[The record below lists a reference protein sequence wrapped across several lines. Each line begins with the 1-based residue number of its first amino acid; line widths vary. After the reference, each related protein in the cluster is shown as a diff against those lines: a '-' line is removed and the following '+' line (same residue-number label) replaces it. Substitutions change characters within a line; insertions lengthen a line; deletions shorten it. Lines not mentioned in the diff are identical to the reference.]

1 MSSDFYNAE
10 MAAKQEQMARTKDMV
25 RQRSEIMRQLSPAR
39 GEAVLEVG
47 SGNGILVRELI
58 EAVGL
63 DGRVVGLDAS
73 EAILE
78 MARHICPKG
87 EFLSG
92 DAQDLPFGDETFDA
106 VVTAQVLCFLNDV
119 ERALSEILRVLK
131 PGGRLVVLDTDWDT
145 LVWES
150 NDPELMERVMNDYKA
165 VYADAHLPRS
175 LPRRLLRA
183 GFSNIEADSFVVLN
197 TSFGVDTYAR
207 QSAEFATSIMESS
220 TEFTP
225 EEQAAWLEGQEEL
238 ARTSAFFFSLNRYLI
253 SAQK

>member
-1 MSSDFYNAE
+1 MSSDFYNSE

-25 RQRSEIMRQLSPAR
+25 RQRAEIMRQLSPDR
-39 GEAVLEVG
+39 GEAVLEIG

-58 EAVGL
+58 EAVGP

-87 EFLSG
+87 EFLPG
-92 DAQDLPFGDETFDA
+92 DAQDLPFEDETFDA

-119 ERALSEILRVLK
+119 DRAISEIHRVLK

-145 LVWES
+145 LIWES
-150 NDPELMERVMNDYKA
+150 NDPELMARVMNDYQA
-165 VYADAHLPRS
+165 VYSDAHLPRS
-175 LPRRLLRA
+175 LPRRLLRV
-183 GFSNIEADSFVVLN
+183 GFANIEVGSFVVLN
-197 TSFGVDTYAR
+197 TSFGADTYAR
-207 QSAEFATSIMESS
+207 QSAEFAISIMESS
-220 TEFTP
+220 ADFTP

-238 ARTSAFFFSLNRYLI
+238 ARTGAFFFSLNRYLI